1 MVAKVHDNEE
11 SSTAVDHNDAGNGEA
26 VIPMDPLIALL
37 HHRHAFTSSYTTAEE
52 KTAAQSAIIAKIQE
66 NNMRPYWQLMSDMLG
81 WPVDAKRAAEMDKI
95 NELALER
102 LTARIKDA
110 QDNLGDVEVREALLA
125 KCDFYASI
133 GDLDACLKFNEECSG
148 KTLAPGPKLDLC
160 FQRIRLGIAFSN
172 NDVAAKGI
180 TDAHRLM
187 KDGDWERRNRLK
199 VYEGLYHVF
208 IRDFEKGSSM
218 LIDSLT
224 TFASTE
230 ILDFKQFVLITVV
243 SALPVLSRADLK
255 KKVIDSPEVVSAG
268 IASINELVSSIY
280 NCNYGQCFA
289 ALDDVCQEIRRFVF
303 MSLHVNYFFREVR
316 VLFLNQFLDSYSSV
330 TLTSMSAAF
339 KIPVAVLDQMLCTL
353 ISNERVA
360 GKIDRVSGSV
370 TTYRGNATN
379 FEYHRIIKQGDLLIS
394 RIQKLSRMVEL

>member
-1 MVAKVHDNEE
+1 MAQANEE
-11 SSTAVDHNDAGNGEA
+11 VSNIHAASDVNGETI
-26 VIPMDPLIALL
+26 VPLDPLIGLL
-37 HHRHAFTSSYTTAEE
+37 HHRHTFMSPFATPEE
-52 KTAAQSAIIAKIQE
+52 KSAAQAAIMHQIYE
-66 NNMRPYWQLMSDMLG
+66 NNMRPYWSLIAEMLG
-81 WPVDAKRAAEMDKI
+81 WQVDAKRAAEMDKL
-95 NELALER
+95 NELKLEQ
-102 LTARIKDA
+102 LAARIQDA

-125 KCDFYASI
+125 KCDFYALI

-230 ILDFKQFVLITVV
+230 ILDFKQFVFITVV
-243 SALPVLSRADLK
+243 SALPVLSRAHLK
-255 KKVIDSPEVVSAG
+255 SKVIDSPEVVSAG
-268 IASINELVSSIY
+268 LTSINDLVSSIY
-280 NCNYGQCFA
+280 QCNYGQCFK
-289 ALDDVCQEIRRFVF
+289 ALDVVCQELRRLVFV
-303 MSLHVNYFFREVR
+303 SLHVNFFFREAR
-316 VLFLNQFLDSYSSV
+316 VMFLNQFLDSYSSV
-330 TLTSMSAAF
+330 TLTSMSSAF

-360 GKIDRVSGSV
+360 CKIDRVSGSV

-379 FEYHRIIKQGDLLIS
+379 FEYHRIVKNGDLLIN